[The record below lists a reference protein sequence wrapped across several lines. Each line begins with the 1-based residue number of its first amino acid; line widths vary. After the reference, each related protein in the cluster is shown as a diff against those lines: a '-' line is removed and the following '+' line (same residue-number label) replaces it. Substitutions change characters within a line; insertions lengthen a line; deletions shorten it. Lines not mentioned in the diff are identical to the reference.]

1 MASFAAG
8 PSCSARMSV
17 LAPGGFGGQDDMGT
31 QSPPLEGG
39 VEPAREV
46 LLLVTVYGM
55 ITVHMPQCPGIKRS
69 SAGAEK
75 PPVLRPWGKHFL
87 PSGPLAGRQKQTLLS
102 TLAPAFSLAPSLLLC
117 LFANKSGAP
126 PQNLESQAS
135 QVWWPRT
142 KVVAFSAASLGP
154 LSRHMELVSLSGGSG
169 SGSFPRKGVG
179 DLTQKSDQSVESGFW
194 GRRQPHTRQAW
205 VAWVPWVVGDS
216 GVVSKLWHRLAPR
229 WHPPACRERSLFITQ
244 LCLTL

>member
-1 MASFAAG
+1 MVCLGHLWSPGAPGRAVLGRKPPLASFAAG

-17 LAPGGFGGQDDMGT
+17 LAPGGLGGQDDMGT

-46 LLLVTVYGM
+46 LLLVTVYGV

-102 TLAPAFSLAPSLLLC
+102 TLAPAFSLAPSFSVFLL
-117 LFANKSGAP
+117 
-126 PQNLESQAS
+126 
-135 QVWWPRT
+135 T
-142 KVVAFSAASLGP
+142 KVGLP
-154 LSRHMELVSLSGGSG
+154 LR
-169 SGSFPRKGVG
+169 
-179 DLTQKSDQSVESGFW
+179 
-194 GRRQPHTRQAW
+194 
-205 VAWVPWVVGDS
+205 
-216 GVVSKLWHRLAPR
+216 
-229 WHPPACRERSLFITQ
+229 I
-244 LCLTL
+244 